1 MPPKPERTLVVIDD
15 DRLLCDTVRHG
26 LIGLGVR
33 VLTAHSGA
41 EGLRLCAERPVDVVL
56 LDQKLPDGDGISFC
70 GPLLERN
77 ESAKIIFITAFP
89 SFENAVQAIKVG
101 AYDYLSK
108 PFELGELSL
117 TVNQALRTIDLEHVA
132 QVQQYQG
139 RRDSDRSVLWGGL
152 PEVRRLVGLAAANA
166 APVLITGQTGTGK
179 TLVAKAI
186 HFQGHGADKAFIAV
200 NCAAIPENLME
211 AELFGY
217 EKGAFTGAVATV
229 KGLFEMADGGT
240 LFLDEIGEMP
250 LHLQSKLLGALDDQQ
265 IRRLGGRTLKAVHA
279 RIITAT
285 NTDLATAVR
294 ERRFREDLY
303 YRLSVMHIAVPPLR
317 ERLEDLPELCRGFIS
332 QIAPDQ
338 VLRLEAE
345 ELAALG
351 AYAWP
356 GNVRELRNIIERA
369 ILVRSSNSI
378 YPSRLLGPALHAD
391 QPPNPTVAAA
401 GPRPLEAVER
411 EHIRATLCHFNGNQT
426 HAAKALGISRSTLVR
441 KLKRLGFSD

>member
-1 MPPKPERTLVVIDD
+1 VVIDD

-26 LIGLGVR
+26 LNGLGVQ
-33 VLTAHSGA
+33 VLAAHTGA
-41 EGLRLCAERPVDVVL
+41 EGLHLCAERPVDVVL

-70 GPLLERN
+70 GPLLERC
-77 ESAKIIFITAFP
+77 EGAKIIFITAFP

-108 PFELGELSL
+108 PFEVGELSL
-117 TVNQALRTIDLEHVA
+117 AVRQALRTLDLEHVA
-132 QVQQYQG
+132 QVQHYQA
-139 RRDSDRSVLWGGL
+139 RRESDRSVLVGDL
-152 PEVRRLVGLAAANA
+152 AEVRRLVGLAAANA
-166 APVLITGQTGTGK
+166 SPVLITGETGTGK

-186 HFQGHGADKAFIAV
+186 HFQGGGADKAFIAV

-250 LHLQSKLLGALDDQQ
+250 THLQSKLLGALDDQQ
-265 IRRLGGRTLKAVHA
+265 IRRLGGRTAKPVHA

-285 NTDLATAVR
+285 NADLAAAVR

-303 YRLSVMHIAVPPLR
+303 YRLGVVHICVPPLR
-317 ERLEDLPELCRGFIS
+317 DRLDDLPELCRSFVA

-338 VLRLEAE
+338 QIRLEAQE
-345 ELAALG
+345 IAALG
-351 AYAWP
+351 AYPWP
-356 GNVRELRNIIERA
+356 GNVRELRNILERA
-369 ILVRSSNSI
+369 ILVRTTQAI
-378 YPSRLLGPALHAD
+378 HPSRLLGAAIQAAPATAR
-391 QPPNPTVAAA
+391 PAGEAAGA
-401 GPRPLEAVER
+401 GPRPLEALER
-411 EHIRATLCHFNGNQT
+411 EHIAAALRHFNGNQT
-426 HAAKALGISRSTLVR
+426 HAAKALGISRSTLLR
-441 KLKRLGFSD
+441 KLKHLGLNAPY

>member
-1 MPPKPERTLVVIDD
+1 MVVIDD

-26 LIGLGVR
+26 LNGIGVQ

-56 LDQKLPDGDGISFC
+56 LDQKLPDGDGIAFC
-70 GPLLERN
+70 GPLLERK
-77 ESAKIIFITAFP
+77 ESAKIIIFITAYP

-117 TVNQALRTIDLEHVA
+117 AVRQALRTLDLEHVA
-132 QVQQYQG
+132 QVQHYQG
-139 RRDSDRSVLWGGL
+139 KRESDRSVLVGEL
-152 PEVRRLVGLAAANA
+152 QEVRHLVALAASNA
-166 APVLITGQTGTGK
+166 APVLITGETGTGK

-186 HFQGHGADKAFIAV
+186 HFQGQGADQAFIAV

-250 LHLQSKLLGALDDQQ
+250 THLQSKLLGALDDQH
-265 IRRLGGRTLKAVHA
+265 IRRLGGRTLNPVHA

-285 NTDLATAVR
+285 NTDLAAAVR

-303 YRLSVMHIAVPPLR
+303 YRLGVMHIPVPPLR
-317 ERLEDLPELCRGFIS
+317 ARLDDLPELCRCFSS
-332 QIAPDQ
+332 QIARDQ
-338 VLRLEAE
+338 EIRLEADE
-345 ELAALG
+345 IAALRV
-351 AYAWP
+351 YPWP

-369 ILVRSSNSI
+369 ILVRTSATI
-378 YPSRLLGPALHAD
+378 RPSCLLGSALQAA
-391 QPPNPTVAAA
+391 PPPDNPGKAAA
-401 GPRPLEAVER
+401 VPRPLEAMER
-411 EHIRATLCHFNGNQT
+411 EHIHATLRHFNGNQT

-441 KLKRLGFSD
+441 KLKTLGLPG